1 MCQLYGNSMSKIF
14 TDIGQYV
21 FDKIEVVIVFLIVA
35 GGMYVVNIILGS
47 LNAIFTNEFDWKK
60 HLYGVAKAVVAC
72 CSILMF
78 CLLLNLFSYGLSLIN
93 VVLPDSVVTIIE
105 VICILVGWCYDL
117 SLDIIDKIKGLK
129 TLKYISYDDIQQNS
143 NPQEE
148 VG

>member
-1 MCQLYGNSMSKIF
+1 MNKIF

-21 FDKIEVVIVFLIVA
+21 FDKIEIVIVFLVVA

-60 HLYGVAKAVVAC
+60 HLYGVAKAFVAC
-72 CSILMF
+72 FSILMF

-129 TLKYISYDDIQQNS
+129 TLKYISYDDIQQNGQS
-143 NPQEE
+143 ER
-148 VG
+148 GIG

>member
-1 MCQLYGNSMSKIF
+1 MNKIL

-21 FDKIEVVIVFLIVA
+21 FDKIEIVIVFLIVA

-72 CSILMF
+72 VSILMF

-129 TLKYISYDDIQQNS
+129 TLKYISYDDIQQNP

>member
-35 GGMYVVNIILGS
+35 GGMYVVNIVLGS
-47 LNAIFTNEFDWKK
+47 LNALFTNEFDWKK

-78 CLLLNLFSYGLSLIN
+78 CLLLNLFSYGLSLIQ
-93 VVLPDSVVTIIE
+93 VILPDFVVTIVE
-105 VICILVGWCYDL
+105 VICIIVGWCYDL
-117 SLDIIDKIKGLK
+117 SLDIIEKIKGLK
-129 TLKYISYDDIQQNS
+129 TLKYISYDDIQQNGQS
-143 NPQEE
+143 EK
-148 VG
+148 GIG

>member
-117 SLDIIDKIKGLK
+117 SLDIINKIKGLK
-129 TLKYISYDDIQQNS
+129 TLKYISYDDIQQNGQS
-143 NPQEE
+143 EK
-148 VG
+148 GIG

>member
-129 TLKYISYDDIQQNS
+129 TLKYISYDDIQQNGQS
-143 NPQEE
+143 ER
-148 VG
+148 GIG

>member
-35 GGMYVVNIILGS
+35 GGMYVVNIVLGS
-47 LNAIFTNEFDWKK
+47 LNALFTNEFDWKK

-129 TLKYISYDDIQQNS
+129 TLKYISYDDIQQNGQS
-143 NPQEE
+143 ER
-148 VG
+148 GIG

>member
-35 GGMYVVNIILGS
+35 GGMYIVNIILGS

-93 VVLPDSVVTIIE
+93 VVRPDSVVTIIE

-129 TLKYISYDDIQQNS
+129 TLKYISYDDIQQNPK
-143 NPQEE
+143 PQEE